1 MGTFSVTIEIGDP
14 GGQRFEHVVAKAD
27 TGAVTTMIPGSMLQ
41 GLGVVPSVRDVFEY
55 ANGEQAELYM
65 GETKIRIG
73 DRETTSWVK
82 FGEEGTDPLLGAY
95 TLEGLRLGV
104 DPYAQ
109 RLITLDR
116 PLPLK

>member
-14 GGQRFEHVVAKAD
+14 QGQRFVEIEAMAD
-27 TGAVTTMIPGSMLQ
+27 TGAVTTMIPASVLHR
-41 GLGVVPSVRDVFEY
+41 LDVYPVVSDVFEY
-55 ANGEQAELYM
+55 AGGEQVELYL
-65 GETKIRIG
+65 GETRVRIG
-73 DRETTSWVK
+73 DRYTTSWVI
-82 FGEEGTDPLLGAY
+82 FGEEDATPLLGAY

-109 RLITLDR
+109 RLIPVG

>member
-14 GGQRFEHVVAKAD
+14 QGQRFEQIDAMAD
-27 TGAVTTMIPGSMLQ
+27 TGAVTTMLPGSMLQ
-41 GLGVVPSVRDVFEY
+41 RLGVEPSASDVFEY
-55 ANGEQAELYM
+55 AGGERVELYM

-73 DRETTSWVK
+73 DRVTTSWVI

-109 RLITLDR
+109 RLIPVGR